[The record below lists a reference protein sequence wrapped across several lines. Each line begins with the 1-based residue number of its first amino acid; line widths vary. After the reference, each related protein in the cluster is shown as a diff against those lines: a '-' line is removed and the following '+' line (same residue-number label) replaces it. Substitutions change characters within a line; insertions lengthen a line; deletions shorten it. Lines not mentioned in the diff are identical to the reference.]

1 MAVND
6 RRYGL
11 TVIYFIGGK
20 ITGKS
25 VALLLTGN
33 VNLIIL
39 ISKTVV
45 NNICHKKLC
54 SCIFQNVAFCSQ
66 KHPTEK
72 SGVLLLFPCQIK
84 AALVSLYTG
93 VVGLFFNPREKIIA
107 VLAKL

>member
-6 RRYGL
+6 RPYGL
-11 TVIYFIGGK
+11 TVIYFIGNK

-25 VALLLTGN
+25 VALLLTVN
-33 VNLIIL
+33 VNLIII
-39 ISKTVV
+39 ISKTAI

-54 SCIFQNVAFCSQ
+54 LCIFQNVAFCNQ

-84 AALVSLYTG
+84 AALVSLYAG

>member
-6 RRYGL
+6 RRYGP
-11 TVIYFIGGK
+11 TVIYFIGNK

-33 VNLIIL
+33 INLIIL
-39 ISKTVV
+39 ISQTVI
-45 NNICHKKLC
+45 NNICYKKLC
-54 SCIFQNVAFCSQ
+54 SCIFQNMTFYSQ

-84 AALVSLYTG
+84 AALVSLYAG
-93 VVGLFFNPREKIIA
+93 VVGLFFNPREKIVA